1 MKLITIFAFIGI
13 ALSGCA
19 TVNPMAVDKE
29 ARTVDITAKSIVLM
43 TIDISRSDN
52 SRYVPIPIVV
62 KIEEPNAQSKQ
73 DRQNFKLA
81 KHTDAIEKD
90 GHTIYMARM
99 ALEPGPYK
107 LADISGQIKAF
118 PFYGIFMVP
127 LLLDFEVAPHS
138 VTYIGR
144 ITAKL
149 RPRQE
154 GEFRAGPVI
163 PLIDQAVTGMSS
175 GTWDITV
182 EDRAKEDISLFWT
195 HYPALATMP
204 VNSDPLPPFDRMAVQ
219 QWLDKR

>member
-1 MKLITIFAFIGI
+1 MILGRD
-13 ALSGCA
+13 C
-19 TVNPMAVDKE
+19 
-29 ARTVDITAKSIVLM
+29 
-43 TIDISRSDN
+43 
-52 SRYVPIPIVV
+52 
-62 KIEEPNAQSKQ
+62 NA
-73 DRQNFKLA
+73 
-81 KHTDAIEKD
+81 
-90 GHTIYMARM
+90 
-99 ALEPGPYK
+99 
-107 LADISGQIKAF
+107 GQIKAF

-154 GEFRAGPVI
+154 GEFRAGPAV
-163 PLIDQAVTGMSS
+163 PLIDQAVAVMSS

-204 VNSDPLPPFDRMAVQ
+204 INSDPLPPSDRMAVQ